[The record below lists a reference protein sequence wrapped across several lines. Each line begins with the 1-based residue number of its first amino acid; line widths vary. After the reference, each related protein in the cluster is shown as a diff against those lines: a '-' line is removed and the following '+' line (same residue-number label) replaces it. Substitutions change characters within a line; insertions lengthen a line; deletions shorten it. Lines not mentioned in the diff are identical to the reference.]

1 MVGTTIFKTLLWLMW
16 GASGHYVPSKANF
29 RHFFRAL
36 FDSLDRDDDSWRDVQ
51 VPTIASGTSTP
62 IHDGKL

>member
-1 MVGTTIFKTLLWLMW
+1 MIFRTLLWLMR

-29 RHFFRAL
+29 RHFFRAT
-36 FDSLDRDDDSWRDVQ
+36 FDSLDKEDDSWRDVQ
-51 VPTIASGTSTP
+51 VSTLASGTSTP